1 MINNLDRISKELRI
15 IFETFLFQAAAK
27 FHYRHALKE
36 RLRASSIALRK
47 ERAEKLSPEKLTSVV
62 EAASPCHLLS
72 PTSSNRLFGRPVIR
86 REVRALNFDDY
97 PLATSATTTSNSSF
111 EKSEVLNGI
120 KSIGKPSIL
129 KPLIADS
136 RVFRHP
142 GTFHLTQ

>member
-1 MINNLDRISKELRI
+1 MKR
-15 IFETFLFQAAAK
+15 FQFQAAAK

-86 REVRALNFDDY
+86 REVRAALNFDDF
-97 PLATSATTTSNSSF
+97 PLAASATPTSNSSF
-111 EKSEVLNGI
+111 ERTEVLNGI

-142 GTFHLTQ
+142 GT